1 MSVTEMMVANPKISL
16 AVFSVVVT
24 LISTLVQKYFTDQ
37 EHLKSLK
44 KRQKEIQAE
53 IRKTKEPSVM
63 QELNLE
69 MMQLT
74 GVMFKSSMKPMFVT
88 IIPFI
93 ILFVWLKSVYSVAI
107 PGSWW
112 IFPLWI
118 WYYLGYS
125 IVASIILRKVLK
137 VA

>member
-1 MSVTEMMVANPKISL
+1 MSITEMMIANPKVSL

-93 ILFVWLKSVYSVAI
+93 ILFTWLRSIYAPI
-107 PGSWW
+107 LGG
-112 IFPLWI
+112 WI

>member
-1 MSVTEMMVANPKISL
+1 MIIIMTITEMMIASPKLSIG
-16 AVFSVVVT
+16 VFSVLVT
-24 LISTLVQKYFTDQ
+24 LASTLVQKWLTNQ

-53 IRKTKEPSVM
+53 LKKTKEPTVM
-63 QELNLE
+63 QELNSE

-74 GVMFKSSMKPMFVT
+74 GLMFKSSMKPLFVT
-88 IIPFI
+88 FIPFAL
-93 ILFVWLKSVYSVAI
+93 LFVWLRGIYV
-107 PGSWW
+107 
-112 IFPLWI
+112 PLLGTGWI

-125 IVASIILRKVLK
+125 IVASMILRKVFD

>member
-1 MSVTEMMVANPKISL
+1 MTITEMMIANPKCSI
-16 AVFSVVVT
+16 AIFSIIVT
-24 LISTLVQKYFTDQ
+24 LASTLVQKKFTDQ

-53 IRKTKEPSVM
+53 IKKTKEPSVM
-63 QELNLE
+63 QELNAE
-69 MMQLT
+69 MLKLT

-88 IIPFI
+88 IVPFL
-93 ILFVWLKSVYSVAI
+93 ILFTWLRSIYVPVL
-107 PGSWW
+107 GGG
-112 IFPLWI
+112 WI

-125 IVASIILRKVLK
+125 VLASIVLRKVLK

>member
-1 MSVTEMMVANPKISL
+1 MKIVEMMVASPKYSI

-24 LISTLVQKYFTDQ
+24 LISTLVQKHFTDQ

-53 IRKTKEPSVM
+53 IKKAKEPSVM
-63 QELNLE
+63 QELNAE
-69 MMQLT
+69 MLQLT
-74 GVMFKSSMKPMFVT
+74 GVMFKKSMKPMFVT
-88 IIPFI
+88 IIPFL
-93 ILFVWLKSVYSVAI
+93 ILFSWLRSIYVPVLS
-107 PGSWW
+107 GW
-112 IFPLWI
+112 L

-125 IVASIILRKVLK
+125 ILASVVLRKVLK

>member
-93 ILFVWLKSVYSVAI
+93 ILFTWLRSIYAPI
-107 PGSWW
+107 LGG
-112 IFPLWI
+112 WI

-125 IVASIILRKVLK
+125 IVAS
-137 VA
+137 